1 MYESDRHVSSGLS
14 LYIYLLRL
22 VRGRGANSE
31 ACTRV
36 KVANLQRE
44 SAGDVMWLDDGGERV
59 PVPSTRARGTKL
71 TASFVEQEMSVMV
84 STLARVVA
92 GEDGA
97 SLPSLPSS
105 GEQNGGGPQMR
116 GRESFVHE
124 EVPRFCITFGS
135 SPGASSSSS
144 ASAAGREQARTA
156 ATGAEQ
162 GGRRRFRGVRQRPW
176 GKWAAEIRDPHKA
189 ARVWLGTFDTAEAAA
204 RAYDE
209 AALRFRGNRAK
220 LNFPQDAG
228 VRQAQAAA
236 PSAAPAAL
244 LESRP
249 FDAMME
255 YLEYSRLL
263 QGAEDGRGMPPPALL
278 DETVSCRANPASPL
292 TAAAASGH
300 PLSPL
305 LYPPASEQQM
315 EYLQL
320 PPWTESSHYHPSSS
334 SG

>member
-1 MYESDRHVSSGLS
+1 
-14 LYIYLLRL
+14 
-22 VRGRGANSE
+22 
-31 ACTRV
+31 
-36 KVANLQRE
+36 
-44 SAGDVMWLDDGGERV
+44 
-59 PVPSTRARGTKL
+59 
-71 TASFVEQEMSVMV
+71 MSVMV
-84 STLARVVA
+84 STLAHVVA

-97 SLPSLPSS
+97 SLPSLPSR
-105 GEQNGGGPQMR
+105 GGQNGGGRQMR

-135 SPGASSSSS
+135 SPGESSS
-144 ASAAGREQARTA
+144 AAASAGGREHARA
-156 ATGAEQ
+156 AAGAEQ
-162 GGRRRFRGVRQRPW
+162 GCRRRFRGVRQRPW

-220 LNFPQDAG
+220 LNFPLDAR
-228 VRQAQAAA
+228 VRQAPAAEP

-249 FDAMME
+249 FDDAMRE
-255 YLEYSRLL
+255 YWEYSRLL
-263 QGAEDGRGMPPPALL
+263 QGAEDGRGMPPPSLL
-278 DETVSCRANPASPL
+278 DETICCRANPASPL
-292 TAAAASGH
+292 TAAAAGASGH

-305 LYPPASEQQM
+305 LYPRASEQQM
-315 EYLQL
+315 ENLQL
-320 PPWTESSHYHPSSS
+320 PPWTESSHYYPPSSS

>member
-1 MYESDRHVSSGLS
+1 
-14 LYIYLLRL
+14 
-22 VRGRGANSE
+22 
-31 ACTRV
+31 
-36 KVANLQRE
+36 
-44 SAGDVMWLDDGGERV
+44 
-59 PVPSTRARGTKL
+59 
-71 TASFVEQEMSVMV
+71 MSVMV
-84 STLARVVA
+84 STLTRVVA

-105 GEQNGGGPQMR
+105 GEQNGGGRQMQ

-135 SPGASSSSS
+135 SPGGSSSSS
-144 ASAAGREQARTA
+144 ASAAGSRREQAR
-156 ATGAEQ
+156 AEQ
-162 GGRRRFRGVRQRPW
+162 GGRKRFRGVRQRPW

-189 ARVWLGTFDTAEAAA
+189 ARVWLGTFDTAESAA

-220 LNFPQDAG
+220 LNFPEDAG
-228 VRQAQAAA
+228 VRQAPAAA

-249 FDAMME
+249 FDAMRD
-255 YLEYSRLL
+255 YWEYSRLL

-278 DETVSCRANPASPL
+278 DETVSCRANNPASPL
-292 TAAAASGH
+292 TAAAAASGH

-315 EYLQL
+315 DYLQL
-320 PPWTESSHYHPSSS
+320 PPWTESSHYPPSSS

>member
-1 MYESDRHVSSGLS
+1 
-14 LYIYLLRL
+14 
-22 VRGRGANSE
+22 
-31 ACTRV
+31 
-36 KVANLQRE
+36 
-44 SAGDVMWLDDGGERV
+44 
-59 PVPSTRARGTKL
+59 
-71 TASFVEQEMSVMV
+71 MSVMV

-97 SLPSLPSS
+97 SPPSLPSR
-105 GEQNGGGPQMR
+105 GGQNGGGQQMR
-116 GRESFVHE
+116 GRESFVQE

-135 SPGASSSSS
+135 SPGESSSSS
-144 ASAAGREQARTA
+144 ASEGREQARVA
-156 ATGAEQ
+156 AAAGAEQ

-228 VRQAQAAA
+228 VRQAPAAA
-236 PSAAPAAL
+236 PSADPAAL

-249 FDAMME
+249 FDAMRE
-255 YLEYSRLL
+255 YWEYSRLL
-263 QGAEDGRGMPPPALL
+263 QGAEDGRGMPPPAPL
-278 DETVSCRANPASPL
+278 DETVRCRANPASPII

-300 PLSPL
+300 SLSPL

-315 EYLQL
+315 EYRQL
-320 PPWTESSHYHPSSS
+320 PPWTESSHYPPSSS
-334 SG
+334 SE